1 MNMKTLRLFTISF
14 AFTAL
19 LLTGCALFDKNAPQ
33 EQKLDQVQLL
43 CTSAAGIG
51 TEVALQEHPEWKPQF
66 ELAYQQLD
74 QLVETKTITGAQ
86 LRTIISSLPIK
97 ELKSANAKIAI
108 DAATMLYDATVGTTV
123 SIEQQ
128 PYVLRAATGIR
139 NGMKVPLGK

>member
-1 MNMKTLRLFTISF
+1 MKTLIALTLSLSLF
-14 AFTAL
+14 
-19 LLTGCALFDKNAPQ
+19 TGCALFDKSATQ
-33 EQKLDQVQLL
+33 EEKLNQVQLL
-43 CTSAAGIG
+43 CTSAADIG

-66 ELAYQQLD
+66 ELAYTQLD

-97 ELKSANAKIAI
+97 ELKGNNAKIAI
-108 DAATMLYDATVGTTV
+108 DAATMLYDVTVGAKV